1 MAFVHRLPP
10 YKTKGEHSSMTKAY
24 TKAGVL
30 GEINNALDNK
40 LMTAEQLLDELLGA
54 MTADELKENWKYIKR
69 NWETF
74 KRMEEDKA

>member
-1 MAFVHRLPP
+1 
-10 YKTKGEHSSMTKAY
+10 MTKAY

-30 GEINNALDNK
+30 GEISNALDNK

-74 KRMEEDKA
+74 KRMEKDKA

>member
-1 MAFVHRLPP
+1 
-10 YKTKGEHSSMTKAY
+10 MTKAY

-40 LMTAEQLLDELLGA
+40 LLTADQLLDELLRA

-74 KRMEEDKA
+74 KRMEKDKA